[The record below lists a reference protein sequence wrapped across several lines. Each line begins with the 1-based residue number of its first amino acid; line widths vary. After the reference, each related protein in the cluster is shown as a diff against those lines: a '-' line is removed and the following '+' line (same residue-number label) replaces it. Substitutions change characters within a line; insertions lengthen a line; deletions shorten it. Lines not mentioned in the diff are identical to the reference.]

1 MQPGRMLLV
10 DTELGSIVEDHEL
23 KHRMASLR
31 PCGELLKKN
40 VRTLEDIHQ
49 AYQAS
54 KNLSADKVPL
64 IQPSSQN
71 ELIHRDK
78 RLPMFGYSLE
88 DLNILILPMVKNK
101 LVEFQAFLHQLCIE
115 RNFSWPQIY
124 EWKIIRQSCKCFI
137 PQLKWRQ

>member
-1 MQPGRMLLV
+1 MVIGKALDYRIFFFSKGRLQPGRMLLV

-101 LVEFQAFLHQLCIE
+101 
-115 RNFSWPQIY
+115 
-124 EWKIIRQSCKCFI
+124 
-137 PQLKWRQ
+137 